1 MLDWLVAWSAWTTE
15 NYMKIAVLGA
25 GIAGITA
32 AYELNRDGHEVTV
45 IEREAEAAS
54 FTSYA
59 NAGLFAPAHAYAW
72 SSPAA
77 PKILLRSLWR
87 NDQALRFKPSAD
99 PAFWRWMWLFWQQ
112 CTVENAARNTKRKA
126 RLCNYSL
133 NVFHETLARAPVA
146 YDGKKGGLL
155 YFYRSPAAFEA
166 AAAKSRILREEGCEI
181 ETLDRDG
188 AAKADP
194 ALAPVKDRI
203 AGALYAPHD
212 ESGDCRLFARN
223 MAQWL
228 KGQGVT
234 FSFGT
239 TIIGLKIDGDRV
251 SGIATDKG
259 EVAVDGV
266 VLCLGVYT
274 PHLARQ
280 IGLNL
285 PIYPV
290 KGYSITAP
298 VSGRNNPPTI
308 GGVDEENLVAYA
320 PYGDR
325 IRATAT
331 AEFSG
336 YDRSHKP
343 QDFAHMLKIMRE
355 LFPSGADWSAC
366 EYWAGL
372 RPMTPEGTPILGKS
386 PKRNLWLNTGLGHM
400 GWTMSHATAR
410 ITADLIAGRKPA
422 IPLDGLTAAT

>member
-1 MLDWLVAWSAWTTE
+1 
-15 NYMKIAVLGA
+15 MKIAVLGA

-45 IEREAEAAS
+45 IERETEPAS

-77 PKILLRSLWR
+77 PKILLKSLWR
-87 NDQALRFKPSAD
+87 NDQALRFRPSAD

-126 RLCNYSL
+126 RLCNYSQA
-133 NVFHETLARAPVA
+133 VFHETLARAPVK
-146 YDGKKGGLL
+146 YDGNKGGLL
-155 YFYRSPAAFEA
+155 YFYRNPAAFEA
-166 AAAKSRILREEGCEI
+166 AAAKSRILREEGCDI
-181 ETLDRDG
+181 RTLDGDG
-188 AAKADP
+188 TAKADP

-203 AGALYAPHD
+203 AGALFAPND

-223 MAQWL
+223 MANWL
-228 KGQGVT
+228 KEQGVA
-234 FSFGT
+234 FRFGT
-239 TIIGLKIDGDRV
+239 TVSALKMNGDKV
-251 SGIATDKG
+251 SAVQTDKG
-259 EVAVDGV
+259 EIAADGV
-266 VLCLGVYT
+266 VMSLGVYS
-274 PHLARQ
+274 PHMARQ

-298 VSGRNNPPTI
+298 VSGRNNSPTI

-325 IRATAT
+325 IRVTAT

-343 QDFAHMLKIMRE
+343 SDFTHMLKIMRE
-355 LFPSGADWSAC
+355 LFPSGADWSAA

-372 RPMTPEGTPILGKS
+372 RPMTPEGTPILG
-386 PKRNLWLNTGLGHM
+386 PTRLRNLWLNTGLGHM

-410 ITADLIAGRKPA
+410 ITADLIAGRKPQ
-422 IPLDGLTAAT
+422 IPLDGMTFIGSDRR